1 MNHRSIIEILDSL
14 VQANVELARAN
25 RAEDLSNIDGAAA
38 ELHYQLNELSK
49 AFGLDKGTLERNI

>member
-1 MNHRSIIEILDSL
+1 MNHRSIIEIIDSL

-25 RAEDLSNIDGAAA
+25 RSEDLSNIDGAAA
-38 ELHYQLNELSK
+38 ELDYQLNELCK